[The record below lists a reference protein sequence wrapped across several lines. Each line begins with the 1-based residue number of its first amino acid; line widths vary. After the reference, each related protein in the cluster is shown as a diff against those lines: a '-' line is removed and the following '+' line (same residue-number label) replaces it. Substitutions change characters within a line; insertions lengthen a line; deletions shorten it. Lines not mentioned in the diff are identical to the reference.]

1 MLDTLCTSRLSDPN
15 KFVKARAAWCFRQYS
30 DAQFRTTSILSKV
43 FQKHPSCLFNYSAVD
58 ALVRCLCD
66 PNEELPVRVEAAM
79 AIQGILKDQEKAHAL
94 LEPSVRVIIVQVLE
108 LVAKTQVEDIVRVV
122 DEIFEHFMDTVIPIA
137 AEIASSL
144 VIE

>member
-1 MLDTLCTSRLSDPN
+1 
-15 KFVKARAAWCFRQYS
+15 
-30 DAQFRTTSILSKV
+30 
-43 FQKHPSCLFNYSAVD
+43 
-58 ALVRCLCD
+58 
-66 PNEELPVRVEAAM
+66 M

-144 VIE
+144 SNLFLEIIASPDAGDQTHALMSILPTFSNILDVSF